1 MEQWKYA
8 WQNLSYNNFI
18 SNLFIVYTFY
28 KIYNYWVVLFVQ
40 SFLIILIDNHTR
52 QHYINPLQKLFLK
65 LMEQILTTSIL
76 SSIIVNNNCTS
87 KFIITTHFFVY
98 MFRILSQFFF
108 FFFFHTTQFS
118 IFKHFPK
125 VLWIYTSKDSQS
137 PSSTPRLNVSSVIE
151 FPTNTQQCD

>member
-98 MFRILSQFFF
+98 MFRILGQFFF
-108 FFFFHTTQFS
+108 IFYFFTLLNSLFSNTSRKFFES
-118 IFKHFPK
+118 ILPK
-125 VLWIYTSKDSQS
+125 IVNHHLQH
-137 PSSTPRLNVSSVIE
+137 
-151 FPTNTQQCD
+151 QG